1 MSDLT
6 IASPT
11 PSPVTAPA
19 PVEAQAPVAPVN
31 PVADPIKQED
41 TPDAPA
47 PAPEPAPV
55 PGSLK
60 LDAPEPAPVY
70 KHEATGNAAY
80 DLAMSVFAAKGFS
93 PDHEAFLPASNGDF
107 TLLEKFVKD
116 NGIDSTYLDLAK
128 QAHQQIT
135 AHQKEVHGKTI
146 EEVMTLVGGT
156 DRWQKVTDWVKQT
169 ADPKE
174 LEEWSAELEAGGKR
188 SVAAAKYLSDLFAQH
203 GENVVTGKPSTPF
216 NPDASSGA
224 SSNSAPLSPAE
235 FKAEQS
241 KLIEKIGYSRLEDSE
256 EYKALQQR
264 RLAWRG

>member
-6 IASPT
+6 IAPDSA
-11 PSPVTAPA
+11 PVSA
-19 PVEAQAPVAPVN
+19 PVETQAPVAPTN
-31 PVADPIKQED
+31 PVEDPIKPEG
-41 TPDAPA
+41 TAEAPA
-47 PAPEPAPV
+47 PAPV
-55 PGSLK
+55 PESLK

-80 DLAMSVFAAKGFS
+80 DLAMNAFAAKGFS

-146 EEVMTLVGGT
+146 EEVMTLVGGS
-156 DRWQKVTDWVKQT
+156 DRWQKVADWVKQT

-174 LEEWSAELEAGGKR
+174 LEEWSTELEAGGKR

-203 GENVVTGKPSTPF
+203 GENVVTDKPATPF
-216 NPDASSGA
+216 NPSATPGV
-224 SSNSAPLSPAE
+224 SSNGAPLSPAE

-241 KLIEKIGYSRLEDSE
+241 KLIDKIGYSRLEDSE